1 MLKDLQARAPP
12 GGALEEGQGALEDQ
26 RPAKSG
32 NDRADELAVAAKHKW
47 LPSYPKELE
56 VLRVAREEPGY
67 NERERRTLRRWEAAE
82 RGGTAKC

>member
-1 MLKDLQARAPP
+1 VGIPH
-12 GGALEEGQGALEDQ
+12 
-26 RPAKSG
+26 KSG
-32 NDRADELAVAAKHKW
+32 NDRAEELAVAAKHKW

-67 NERERRTLRRWEAAE
+67 NESERTMRRWEAAE

>member
-1 MLKDLQARAPP
+1 
-12 GGALEEGQGALEDQ
+12 LEEGQGALEDGGD
-26 RPAKSG
+26 PAQER
-32 NDRADELAVAAKHKW
+32 NDRAEELAVAAKHKW

-67 NERERRTLRRWEAAE
+67 NESERTMRRWEAAE